1 MVQNSSMRWE
11 RLFADLETEL
21 AAAGAA
27 ERDVEVA
34 ERTRAEVAKLRL
46 VDRLRAAG
54 EASLTVELA
63 GAGSWSGRVA
73 DTGPDWV
80 LLRGDPRGDALV
92 ALDAVQTVSGLPP
105 RSAVPGSEGRVAER
119 FRIGAVLRGVA
130 RDRAGVRV
138 WVRDGGSHTG
148 TVDRVGAD
156 YLELAEHDPDVARR
170 ATAIRGVRLVP
181 FAALGAVVTPPG

>member
-1 MVQNSSMRWE
+1 MRWE

-21 AAAGAA
+21 AAAEAA

-46 VDRLRAAG
+46 VDRLRVAG

-63 GAGSWSGRVA
+63 GVGSWAGRVV

-92 ALDAVQTVSGLPP
+92 ALDAVRTVSGLPP

-130 RDRAGVRV
+130 RDRAGVQV
-138 WVRDGGSHTG
+138 WVRDGRTHAG

-156 YLELAEHDPDVARR
+156 YLELAEHEPDLPRR
-170 ATAIRGVRLVP
+170 TAAVRGVCLVP
-181 FAALGAVVTPPG
+181 FAALAAVVVSPQVPRHR